1 MLKLLLKKL
10 WRFRIYDTAVCWIYA
25 PARMDTGILQIYELF
40 CGHKSVPVRLGLPVA
55 AKNKFLTNKRP
66 FTKIKK

>member
-25 PARMDTGILQIYELF
+25 PAGWILGF
-40 CGHKSVPVRLGLPVA
+40 CRYMSCFVA
-55 AKNKFLTNKRP
+55 ANIILSVWVYLWLR
-66 FTKIKK
+66 KKGVVRFSTL